1 MEQREEMPRVKD
13 GVDSDIMKRLID
25 IGIVLNIVVYDNE
38 DTTNKL
44 TIRLL
49 GLMKMIARSQ
59 FGQRLDTFYVSEYP
73 DTLWNQWTLRRPKYQ
88 IISWW

>member
-73 DTLWNQWTLRRPKYQ
+73 DTLWNQWTLCRPKYQ